1 MDLNKFIDDK
11 IELHGD
17 FQSFIADS
25 EISRELFSQIK
36 TETNV
41 GGHKNILLRKR
52 YLTKSGNLGLHCRV
66 GGDQEDPADVIL
78 FIKQDGEAWLK
89 TIHEGGDKPRLRK
102 GSPSESKIER
112 TVEMIAESP
121 TGEGCKRLGN
131 LTLFNTNNTHS

>member
-11 IELHGD
+11 IDSHGD
-17 FQSFIADS
+17 FQSFIIES
-25 EISRELFSQIK
+25 EINSEFFGQIK

-41 GGHKNILLRKR
+41 DGHKNVFFRKR

-121 TGEGCKRLGN
+121 TGEGCKRLGKF
-131 LTLFNTNNTHS
+131 TFFNTNNTHS